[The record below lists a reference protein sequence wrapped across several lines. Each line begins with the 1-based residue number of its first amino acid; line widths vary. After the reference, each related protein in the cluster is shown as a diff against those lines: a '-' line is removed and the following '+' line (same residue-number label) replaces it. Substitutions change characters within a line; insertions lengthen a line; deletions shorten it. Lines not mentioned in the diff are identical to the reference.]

1 MSSGRA
7 GAQSKCLTVS
17 ASDNQSVKGAQMKTT
32 LDAHNNKRSLFWQSG
47 ADVGPAAVGCVNINH
62 VKESKFGPQVV
73 HKGVSAASA

>member
-1 MSSGRA
+1 
-7 GAQSKCLTVS
+7 
-17 ASDNQSVKGAQMKTT
+17 MKTT
-32 LDAHNNKRSLFWQSG
+32 LDAHNNKRSLLWQSG